1 MTVSTSDSP
10 SDSTVASPTSTAE
23 TSAET
28 GIPVIAGA
36 DPAAGSNRRSPLSGL
51 LRGRGL
57 IGLVLLALVIMAG
70 MAAPLLAPYPPNL
83 QLDDANLLQPSL
95 HHLLGTDYVNRDVLS
110 RTLYGLR
117 TDLIIV
123 FVAVPIGALLGTV
136 LALAGT
142 FNDAVDV
149 ALQRALDIV
158 LAFPALILAIGLA
171 AVTGTGIQ
179 TVIAVIAI
187 VETPVFGRML
197 RSSIM
202 RVRSLPF
209 VEAAETIG
217 AGRIWIL
224 RRHVLPNAAEPIGVQ
239 LAVSLSVAVFVESAM
254 SFLGIG
260 VQPPAP
266 SLGSLIS
273 DGINY
278 ADNNVAFVLGPLAVV
293 IILVLSLQL
302 LAQAL
307 GSARRIS

>member
-1 MTVSTSDSP
+1 MTISTSTSTSTP
-10 SDSTVASPTSTAE
+10 STSTTTQSPTTADSE
-23 TSAET
+23 LGT
-28 GIPVIAGA
+28 IAG
-36 DPAAGSNRRSPLSGL
+36 DQPTGGPDRRSPFTGL

-57 IGLVLLALVIMAG
+57 VGLTLLALLVLAG
-70 MAAPLLAPYPPNL
+70 AAAPLLAPYPPNL
-83 QLDDANLLQPSL
+83 QLDDANLLRPSL
-95 HHLLGTDYVNRDVLS
+95 HHLLGTDYVNRDVFS

-123 FVAVPIGALLGTV
+123 FVAVPIGAVLGTV

-142 FNDAVDV
+142 FNGAVDV
-149 ALQRALDIV
+149 ALQRMFDIV

-171 AVTGTGIQ
+171 AVTGTGIG

-187 VETPVFGRML
+187 VETPIFGRML
-197 RSSIM
+197 RSSIL

-217 AGRIWIL
+217 AGRIWVL

-278 ADNNVAFVLGPLAVV
+278 ADNNVAFVLGPLAAV

>member
-1 MTVSTSDSP
+1 MTISTSTSR
-10 SDSTVASPTSTAE
+10 STSTAD
-23 TSAET
+23 SAAE
-28 GIPVIAGA
+28 AGTA
-36 DPAAGSNRRSPLSGL
+36 DLGTRALPLDDPAAGTGRRSPFTGL
-51 LRGRGL
+51 LHGRGL
-57 IGLVLLALVIMAG
+57 VGLILLALLVLAG
-70 MAAPLLAPYPPNL
+70 VAAPLLAPYPPNL

-95 HHLLGTDYVNRDVLS
+95 HHLLGTDYVNRDVFS

-123 FVAVPIGALLGTV
+123 FIAVPIGAVLGTV

-142 FNDAVDV
+142 VNGAVDV
-149 ALQRALDIV
+149 ALQRMFDIV

-187 VETPVFGRML
+187 VETPIFGRML
-197 RSSIM
+197 RSSIL

-217 AGRIWIL
+217 AGRIWVL

-239 LAVSLSVAVFVESAM
+239 LAVSLSVGVFVESAM

-278 ADNNVAFVLGPLAVV
+278 ADNNVAFVLGPLAAV

-307 GSARRIS
+307 GSARRIG

>member
-1 MTVSTSDSP
+1 MSTS
-10 SDSTVASPTSTAE
+10 TSTPPSTDTTTPPDLDIRA
-23 TSAET
+23 TPIDDT
-28 GIPVIAGA
+28 GARIR
-36 DPAAGSNRRSPLSGL
+36 RRSPFAGL

-57 IGLVLLALVIMAG
+57 IGLVLLGLLVVVG
-70 MAAPLLAPYPPNL
+70 FAAPLLAPYPPNL
-83 QLDDANLLQPSL
+83 QLDDANLLTPSVR
-95 HHLLGTDYVNRDVLS
+95 HLLGTDYVNRDVLS
-110 RTLYGLR
+110 RTIYGLR

-123 FVAVPIGALLGTV
+123 FIAVPIGAILGTM

-142 FNDAVDV
+142 LSAAVDV
-149 ALQRALDIV
+149 ALQRMFDVV
-158 LAFPALILAIGLA
+158 LAFPALILAIGLT
-171 AVTGTGIQ
+171 AVTGTGIG
-179 TVIAVIAI
+179 TVILVIAI
-187 VETPVFGRML
+187 VETPIFGRML
-197 RSSIM
+197 RSSIL
-202 RVRSLPF
+202 RVRSLPY

-217 AGRIWIL
+217 AGRIWVL

-278 ADNNVAFVLGPLAVV
+278 ADNNVAYVLGPLLVV

-307 GSARRIS
+307 GSARRIG

>member
-1 MTVSTSDSP
+1 MSISTSTSTSP
-10 SDSTVASPTSTAE
+10 STSVDALTAAPSDLDVRSTPIDDFGAR
-23 TSAET
+23 T
-28 GIPVIAGA
+28 G
-36 DPAAGSNRRSPLSGL
+36 RRSPFAGL
-51 LRGRGL
+51 LHGRGL
-57 IGLVLLALVIMAG
+57 AGLVLLGLLAVVG
-70 MAAPLLAPYPPNL
+70 FAAPLLAPYPPNL
-83 QLDDANLLQPSL
+83 QLDDANLLTPSL
-95 HHLLGTDYVNRDVLS
+95 EHLLGTDYVNRDVLS
-110 RTLYGLR
+110 RTIYGLR

-123 FVAVPIGALLGTV
+123 FLAVPIGAILGTM

-142 FNDAVDV
+142 LSAAVDV
-149 ALQRALDIV
+149 ALQRMFDVV
-158 LAFPALILAIGLA
+158 LAFPALILAIGLT
-171 AVTGTGIQ
+171 AVTGTGIN

-187 VETPVFGRML
+187 VETPIFGRML
-197 RSSIM
+197 RSSIL
-202 RVRSLPF
+202 RVRSLPY

-217 AGRIWIL
+217 AGRIWVL

-266 SLGSLIS
+266 SLGGLIS

-278 ADNNVAFVLGPLAVV
+278 ADNNVAYVLGPLLVV

-307 GSARRIS
+307 GSARRIG